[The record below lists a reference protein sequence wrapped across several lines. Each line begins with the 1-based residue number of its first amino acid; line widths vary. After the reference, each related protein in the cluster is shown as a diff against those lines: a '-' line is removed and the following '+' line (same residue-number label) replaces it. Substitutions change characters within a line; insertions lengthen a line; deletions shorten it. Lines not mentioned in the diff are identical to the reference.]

1 MSVADL
7 DPLLHQ
13 PVRLRIMVALYRNRQ
28 LRFPALRDEL
38 GLTPGNLGAH
48 LEKLE
53 AAGLIASARVLA
65 GASFEMRYSI
75 TPRGSDAFHAYLA
88 ALREVLDGAEIS
100 GASSARASSPSP
112 SRAPD

>member
-1 MSVADL
+1 MDPL

-53 AAGLIASARVLA
+53 AAGYVHSARVLSE
-65 GASFEMRYSI
+65 ASFETRYRI
-75 TPRGSDAFHAYLA
+75 TPLGSDAFRAYLA
-88 ALREVLDGAEIS
+88 ALRDVLEPATEGA
-100 GASSARASSPSP
+100 GVGGPPARTSATT
-112 SRAPD
+112 D